1 MADPRFFSVAGPFSL
16 KQLIE
21 ISGATAGPGADLDAL
36 YVDVA
41 PLTTAGPS
49 QVSFLDNKQY
59 AEAFSQSRAGACFV
73 HPRFAAKAPA
83 SMTVLTAD
91 DPYRA
96 YAVTAQAFYP
106 APSSG
111 GTIAPTASVDPTARI
126 GEGCDIQPGA
136 VIGAG
141 AEIGRRCRIG
151 PNAVVGPGV
160 VIGDDG
166 FVGPGAS
173 LTYCIIGKR
182 AILHA
187 GVRVGQDGFGF
198 AMGPQGHEKVPQLG
212 RVLIE
217 DDVEIGAN
225 TTIDRGAGPD
235 TVIGAGT
242 KIDNL
247 VQIGHNVRLGRGC
260 IVVSQ
265 VGISGSTQVGDF
277 VVIGGQVGFAGHLTI
292 GDGARIAAQS
302 GVMRDVERGAT
313 MVGSPALPAREYWRQ
328 VATLAE
334 LSKKGRGSTP

>member
-1 MADPRFFSVAGPFSL
+1 
-16 KQLIE
+16 
-21 ISGATAGPGADLDAL
+21 
-36 YVDVA
+36 
-41 PLTTAGPS
+41 
-49 QVSFLDNKQY
+49 
-59 AEAFSQSRAGACFV
+59 V
-73 HPRFAAKAPA
+73 HPRLAAKAPA
-83 SMTVLTAD
+83 SMTVLTTA

-96 YAVTAQAFYP
+96 YALAAQAFYP
-106 APSSG
+106 APTARG
-111 GTIAPTASVDPTARI
+111 AIAPTASVDPSARI
-126 GEGCDIQPGA
+126 GEGSDIAPGA
-136 VIGAG
+136 VIGAS

-151 PNAVVGPGV
+151 PNVVIGPGV
-160 VIGDDG
+160 VIGDDC
-166 FVGPGAS
+166 FIGPCAS
-173 LTYCIIGKR
+173 LTYCIVGKR

-198 AMGPQGHEKVPQLG
+198 ALGPGGHLKVPQLG

-247 VQIGHNVRLGRGC
+247 VQIAHNVRLGRGC
-260 IVVSQ
+260 VVVSQ
-265 VGISGSTQVGDF
+265 VGISGSTKVGDF
-277 VVIGGQVGFAGHLTI
+277 VIIGGQVGLTGHLTI

-313 MVGSPALPAREYWRQ
+313 VAGSPALPAREHWRQ

-334 LSKKGRGSTP
+334 LAKKGRESTS